1 MCRHGTFK
9 LSSLIFVDLQ
19 FAPIQHW
26 SWSFLLLKSEDQ
38 LGVSKL
44 REEIGGTLLRTAAKA
59 DEMGARGEWKG
70 RGKVLNER
78 CVTFG
83 QVEEV
88 NASKN

>member
-1 MCRHGTFK
+1 M
-9 LSSLIFVDLQ
+9 
-19 FAPIQHW
+19 
-26 SWSFLLLKSEDQ
+26 
-38 LGVSKL
+38 
-44 REEIGGTLLRTAAKA
+44 RTAAKA

-88 NASKN
+88 NASKKNQYIAKFTKKI